1 MAYERRNTDKSLSD
15 TYIPVKLQVAYLN
28 IGKGCRHD
36 GTLTDGSQ
44 QPARHFYTL
53 NQKEHSTVVGAD

>member
-53 NQKEHSTVVGAD
+53 N